1 MVHSL
6 ESLVSFVSRA
16 RCGGAG
22 RLRTDDTRHAGRA
35 LLPYVVRS
43 KNRHISPSNPNTQ
56 YRWHRVLGL
65 LSSRSGLCTVY
76 KFTRSVE
83 NRNSAQTAL
92 KTKPETGEREI
103 RDRVYAI
110 STAFTSY
117 FRQRGPGTRLVRS
130 PSSSTHPQRGR
141 LRRRHTTR
149 RGRSARWA
157 RSAGRRGRRA
167 PWRRARSC
175 PR

>member
-1 MVHSL
+1 MERKVSCSGGASSVQRGGLKPSL
-6 ESLVSFVSRA
+6 TKALRYKRFTLFR
-16 RCGGAG
+16 RCGECAACG
-22 RLRTDDTRHAGRA
+22 RTTHRTRHAGRA
-35 LLPYVVRS
+35 LLPYRLRS
-43 KNRHISPSNPNTQ
+43 TLKESPGA
-56 YRWHRVLGL
+56 Y
-65 LSSRSGLCTVY
+65 
-76 KFTRSVE
+76 
-83 NRNSAQTAL
+83 AQRAQMS
-92 KTKPETGEREI
+92 KTKRKRERDQ
-103 RDRVYAI
+103 RQSDAI